1 MPESSTALPAPASDQ
16 LLVRDVSDTA
26 RSVAFN
32 RAVETER
39 ADALFRDPFARRLAG
54 ELGERIANSKSFGRG
69 IGWPIVARTYLID
82 KMIRA
87 QIAQGADTVINL
99 AAGLDTRPYRM
110 ELPASLRWVEVDL
123 PGIIS
128 YKEEILRGEKPACS
142 LERVRLDLSD
152 VSARRKLFGQLGSEA
167 RKALVVAEGLLIY
180 LGSEEVALFA
190 QDLAAVPSFGSW
202 IIDLASP
209 ALMRMLVRRMPP
221 NTKRLFKFAPQE
233 GPAFF
238 QKFGWSPIEAVSL
251 MKTAGRIKRLPFFMV
266 PLSWRAETHGA
277 KPSRPW
283 GGVCL
288 FSRTN

>member
-1 MPESSTALPAPASDQ
+1 MQPSDRNESMPESSTALPAPASDQ

-54 ELGERIANSKSFGRG
+54 ELGERIANSKSFSRG

-128 YKEEILRGEKPACS
+128 YKEEVLRGEKPACS

-152 VSARRKLFGQLGSEA
+152 VSARRKLSASSGVRRA
-167 RKALVVAEGLLIY
+167 RRWLSPKDCSFTF
-180 LGSEEVALFA
+180 GSEEVALFA

-209 ALMRMLVRRMPP
+209 ALMRMLVRRS
-221 NTKRLFKFAPQE
+221 AAQY
-233 GPAFF
+233 
-238 QKFGWSPIEAVSL
+238 
-251 MKTAGRIKRLPFFMV
+251 KTAF
-266 PLSWRAETHGA
+266 
-277 KPSRPW
+277 
-283 GGVCL
+283 
-288 FSRTN
+288 